1 MRIVTITLLAV
12 LPLLGGCID
21 SPVNMP
27 IASEWHMPIPAC
39 DCSYL
44 SDLERPVGYYDIT
57 EAWKAG
63 LEEGEAAVTDEA
75 VIFRYTDDEGN
86 QWEVE
91 YAIIDEVSI

>member
-12 LPLLGGCID
+12 LPLLGCPAQYRLACECGD
-21 SPVNMP
+21 LSDMESPVG
-27 IASEWHMPIPAC
+27 
-39 DCSYL
+39 D
-44 SDLERPVGYYDIT
+44 YDIT

-75 VIFRYTDDEGN
+75 VVFRYTDDEGN

-91 YAIIDEVSI
+91 YAIIDEIPL